1 MNPID
6 ILRAEIRLELRPSPS
21 RQVYS
26 EFVGGVLVGIAV
38 YQRMAPIVR
47 HQKESFER
55 TKVRLSSRL
64 IRSLLCSPSAQD
76 LSTEPPSAS
85 CRPGILPTGLRQRR

>member
-6 ILRAEIRLELRPSPS
+6 ILRAEICLELRPPS

-47 HQKESFER
+47 HQNESFER
-55 TKVRLSSRL
+55 TKV
-64 IRSLLCSPSAQD
+64 
-76 LSTEPPSAS
+76 
-85 CRPGILPTGLRQRR
+85 

>member
-6 ILRAEIRLELRPSPS
+6 ILRAEICLELRPPS

-26 EFVGGVLVGIAV
+26 EFVGGVLVGIAA

-47 HQKESFER
+47 HQNESFER
-55 TKVRLSSRL
+55 TKV
-64 IRSLLCSPSAQD
+64 
-76 LSTEPPSAS
+76 
-85 CRPGILPTGLRQRR
+85 